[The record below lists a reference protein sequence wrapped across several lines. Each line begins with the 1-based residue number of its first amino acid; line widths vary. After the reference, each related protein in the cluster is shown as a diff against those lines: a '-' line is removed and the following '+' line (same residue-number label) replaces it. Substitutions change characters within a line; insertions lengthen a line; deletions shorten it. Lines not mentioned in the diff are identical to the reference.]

1 MHFHCFFLP
10 GLSLEPSAT
19 AIGAS
24 GSSVALLCISNPDS
38 TWDRACFWI
47 GSRCSEIDRSP
58 YDLCLY
64 RLPPAAYTS
73 TFKYQRVLLILRL
86 FSPNN
91 AHIQGELLIFWYC
104 FFWQT
109 CCRGQKGSDHF
120 ARSFP
125 TAVLEHFGR
134 LSHVKIRIRGRVDL
148 MSNPDASFAEVRAN
162 LTRIGVVN
170 VKQEV

>member
-1 MHFHCFFLP
+1 MRVKVNTAILLYPFLSWSKSCEGAFSLFFFLP

-104 FFWQT
+104 FFGRLAVADKKDPT
-109 CCRGQKGSDHF
+109 ISHDHF
-120 ARSFP
+120 P
-125 TAVLEHFGR
+125 R
-134 LSHVKIRIRGRVDL
+134 LSWNILAVFRTLRSV
-148 MSNPDASFAEVRAN
+148 SEAE
-162 LTRIGVVN
+162 LT
-170 VKQEV
+170 